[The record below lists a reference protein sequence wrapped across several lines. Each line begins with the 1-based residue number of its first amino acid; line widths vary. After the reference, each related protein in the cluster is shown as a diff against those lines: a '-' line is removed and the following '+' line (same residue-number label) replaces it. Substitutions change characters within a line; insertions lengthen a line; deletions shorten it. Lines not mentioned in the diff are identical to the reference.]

1 MLDEQDKK
9 IQSRPS
15 RLKTLYMNLK
25 NEAQII
31 IPNKILRNK
40 STEFW
45 ENGGAEEQSDIT
57 WDVDK
62 HILKEGRNRP

>member
-9 IQSRPS
+9 IQSR
-15 RLKTLYMNLK
+15 TLYMNLK

-31 IPNKILRNK
+31 IPNKILRDK